1 MIASAGRLV
10 ATRAGFP
17 AMLALAVW
25 FVAAGTASAQDRAP
39 QARGELLYSTFCV
52 ECHTTQMHWR
62 DKRIATDLPGLR
74 AQVRRWQ
81 GNIGQNWE
89 QKDIDEVTNHLN
101 RTYYKFPGGTDKG

>member
-1 MIASAGRLV
+1 MAANAGRLV

-17 AMLALAVW
+17 ALLALAVW
-25 FVAAGTASAQDRAP
+25 FVAAGTASAQVRAP

-101 RTYYKFPGGTDKG
+101 RTYYKLPGGTDKG